1 MPIMRFLRSPSSS
14 RTSREKMTETASAR
28 FCGNIVFGVLR
39 WMRTVCLSG
48 VSIPS
53 ISWNVNACTPS
64 FAYCS
69 KQYLTS
75 AATSSRP
82 LSGATLCHLTPWRS
96 LKVHTRW
103 SVAAR
108 PGFREVALEREVG
121 GIRRLVGEREA
132 DEAAADEDAIWKRP
146 TEFVRRGSRTGG
158 SQAEARVRVPPRFG
172 VLGLG
177 GIQSG

>member
-1 MPIMRFLRSPSSS
+1 MRFLRSPSSS

-28 FCGNIVFGVLR
+28 FCGNITFGVLR

-64 FAYCS
+64 LAYCS
-69 KQYLTS
+69 KQYLMS

-103 SVAAR
+103 SVLPDQDSAR
-108 PGFREVALEREVG
+108 SPLSVRSVVFGASSVNGKRT
-121 GIRRLVGEREA
+121 RRLPTR
-132 DEAAADEDAIWKRP
+132 DAIWKRP
-146 TEFVRRGSRTGG
+146 TEFVRRGSSTGG
-158 SQAEARVRVPPRFG
+158 SQGEARVSVPPRFG